1 MRSINVFIFLLI
13 TSLTISSWSAS
24 ATLIERD
31 YLEWGDGG
39 ITYDDSSG
47 REWLDLTFTRTLD
60 FGEYQQFL
68 ATANNDGWTFATS
81 LMVGN
86 LFSQFGFSSVHN
98 QDYGNAKSYQD
109 YYYYSPRSQGFSDLV
124 DNLTILGETMSIG
137 TKSDNV
143 KFYGVRGYVDTGIVG
158 DPSQY
163 MAYLNE
169 KIGVVSLGTFKGNTI
184 GSRYE
189 SFFTYR
195 DARDEIVF
203 EQPSL
208 PITNQQPIDVSEP
221 TTLGLFTLMLSI
233 LAFRRYRA

>member
-1 MRSINVFIFLLI
+1 MRSITFFIFLLT
-13 TSLTISSWSAS
+13 TSLTILSWSAS

-39 ITYDDSSG
+39 ITYDDSSD
-47 REWLDLTFTRTLD
+47 REWLDLTFTRTMD

-68 ATANNDGWTFATS
+68 ATANDDGWAFATS
-81 LMVGN
+81 SMVGN
-86 LFSQFGFSSVHN
+86 LFSQFSFSSVHN
-98 QDYGNAKSYQD
+98 QDYGNATSYQD

-163 MAYLNE
+163 MAYRNE
-169 KIGVVSLGTFKGNTI
+169 KIGVVSLGTFKGNAI

-195 DARDEIVF
+195 DARDEVVF
-203 EQPSL
+203 EQPTFS
-208 PITNQQPIDVSEP
+208 ITNQQPIGVSEP
-221 TTLGLFTLMLSI
+221 ATLGLFTLMLSI